1 MNATTTAPSL
11 SFEFFPPRD
20 VPGQKRLIEN
30 VAGKLGALEPSFFS
44 VTYGAGGTTRDG
56 TRQTVYR
63 LIDAG
68 FNAVP
73 HLSMG
78 ADDKTHIQ
86 TILDDYCSRGV
97 KRIVVL
103 RGDQPSGFGA
113 NRFTHNAEALVNLI
127 RTHCGD
133 QFHLEVAAY
142 PEIHPDASSAQQ
154 DLEFFKRKI
163 DAGADSA
170 ITQYFYNADAY
181 ENFLERCAK
190 AGITAPIVPGIMPI
204 TNLAS
209 LMRFSQKCGADIPRW
224 LNNVL
229 TDTADDQQATI
240 DFGVDFVSRLCE
252 RLLQLGAPGLH
263 FYTLNRWGATT
274 RICQNLALH

>member
-142 PEIHPDASSAQQ
+142 PEIHPDASSAEQ

-252 RLLQLGAPGLH
+252 RLLELGAPGLH